1 MDRGPR
7 ERQEAEKVKAAIAR
21 NRYKRRRRF
30 SRSSYGSASENDRIQ
45 TALSDEVLNDNEPQ
59 TPGQTSNAPSELP
72 SMMSFSATSND
83 GLLADMLTWSDETRP
98 VTHGIGVSFPQLPSM
113 TSPFTDLSEFQHTN
127 EFQWDHNHFS
137 GGELLDSSP
146 RSIDMEVTLLGHNE
160 LQTETPGALANTM
173 GFASTDQMRGL
184 GISTPLVPNPP
195 SDTISS
201 SNPGIYTGLLSTDR
215 AMYLSYY
222 LGTVAHAQFSLD
234 GSHKTG
240 NHEWLYFILFC
251 SGHVMQISL
260 VLSKA
265 YCCFAKNSGQ
275 VANSDEYRNHVLE
288 MRKSLPVPI
297 PATSGSDRQQERSL
311 AIVACTSLLQAMYLE
326 VSILAFPLWR
336 TAVFHTTKL
345 ALVLTRDFIG
355 DVMSGNQIF
364 IKQGPMCKLLFYM
377 PVVLSNVPHQARTSR
392 KSSTMQK
399 ISYWAISYG
408 LIF

>member
-1 MDRGPR
+1 
-7 ERQEAEKVKAAIAR
+7 
-21 NRYKRRRRF
+21 
-30 SRSSYGSASENDRIQ
+30 
-45 TALSDEVLNDNEPQ
+45 
-59 TPGQTSNAPSELP
+59 
-72 SMMSFSATSND
+72 
-83 GLLADMLTWSDETRP
+83 
-98 VTHGIGVSFPQLPSM
+98 
-113 TSPFTDLSEFQHTN
+113 
-127 EFQWDHNHFS
+127 
-137 GGELLDSSP
+137 
-146 RSIDMEVTLLGHNE
+146 MEVTLLGHNE

-240 NHEWLYFILFC
+240 NHGWLYFILFC
-251 SGHVMQISL
+251 SDHVMQISL

-265 YCCFAKNSGQ
+265 YCCFATNSGQ

-377 PVVLSNVPHQARTSR
+377 PVVLRNVPHQARTSC

-399 ISYWAISYG
+399 ISYCAISYG